1 MLAHAELT
9 AAAPLA
15 AAPGAVVEGAGAA
28 SAGAASAGA
37 ASAGAASAG
46 AASAGAASP
55 TTGYRLTRVRDC
67 PPVAFRATP
76 DAVYLVGTAAC
87 PVGDDQVQ
95 VDVRVQ
101 AGATLAVR
109 SAASTIAWA
118 STGSSIDVD
127 VSVEAGGS
135 LDWRLQP
142 LIASAKCHL
151 TQRARVRLGAGAR
164 LRWAEEIVLGRHSE
178 GPGWL
183 DLRLDVDIDEVPLLR
198 HQLEL
203 GPGSPGWDGPAVLG
217 ANRAIGFVLFAG
229 TDAHSAGTG
238 AQLAGA
244 GAQLAGNGVHPATQ
258 TAGPGWA
265 VMPLEGDGT
274 LVTAVGRDLL
284 DVRTALARGLHQLE
298 VS

>member
-1 MLAHAELT
+1 VRAHAELT
-9 AAAPLA
+9 AAAPFA
-15 AAPGAVVEGAGAA
+15 AAPGAVVNGAVVRGAVVKGSVVNGALGAGAVG
-28 SAGAASAGA
+28 AGAVGAGA
-37 ASAGAASAG
+37 VAV
-46 AASAGAASP
+46 SP
-55 TTGYRLTRVRDC
+55 TRGYRLTRVRDC

-76 DAVYLVGTAAC
+76 EAVYLVGTAAC

-118 STGSSIDVD
+118 STGSSIDVN

-135 LDWRLQP
+135 LDWHLQP

-151 TQRARVRLGAGAR
+151 TQRARVRLGTGAR
-164 LRWAEEIVLGRHSE
+164 LRWAEEIALGRHSE

-183 DLRLDVDIDEVPLLR
+183 DLRLDVDIDEAPLLR
-198 HQLEL
+198 HQLVL

-217 ANRAIGFVLFAG
+217 GNRAIGFVLLAG
-229 TDAHSAGTG
+229 TDAHSAGARIQPAGTG
-238 AQLAGA
+238 T
-244 GAQLAGNGVHPATQ
+244 HPARQ

-265 VMPLEGDGT
+265 VMPLESDGT

-284 DVRTALARGLHQLE
+284 DMRTALARGLHQFE